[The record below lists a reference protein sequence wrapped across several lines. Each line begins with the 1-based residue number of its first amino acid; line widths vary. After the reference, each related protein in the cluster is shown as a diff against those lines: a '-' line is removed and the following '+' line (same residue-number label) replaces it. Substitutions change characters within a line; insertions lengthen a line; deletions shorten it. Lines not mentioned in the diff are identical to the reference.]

1 MLTNSQRFLD
11 SSIDIPLA
19 ESAEQGGKN
28 RRDSQFEVWS
38 LFPSAI
44 NPLALFS
51 FLCFYPTILL
61 IVCTYAASEVLTM
74 ML

>member
-28 RRDSQFEVWS
+28 RRDSQFEV
-38 LFPSAI
+38 
-44 NPLALFS
+44 
-51 FLCFYPTILL
+51 
-61 IVCTYAASEVLTM
+61 
-74 ML
+74 